1 MKRPSASGDMTKPRE
16 TGSGLRSQHARPTHG
31 LSTDGHGPQP
41 RITGSMTDPSTIRG
55 VLSPVI
61 MPFTADL
68 TPDAKRLVTQCRW
81 LLSQGCGIALFGT
94 TGEANSLSV
103 EEKIDLLD
111 ALVDGGICPR
121 RMMAGTGLCALTDTV
136 RLTAHAVNRGCAGVL
151 MLPPFYYKGVTEDG
165 LFRSYAEVIER
176 VGDPRLHIYLYHI
189 PSVAQVSIPLSLIER
204 LVRAYPGT
212 VVGIKDSGGDW
223 AYHKAILERFPGFH
237 VFCGSETVLLKTMR
251 GGGAGCIS
259 ATANINGAA
268 IHKLFSKWRQPDAE
282 GQQSLV
288 THVRS
293 EMQKYPM
300 IPALKQVVAH
310 YSGDMEWT
318 RVRPPLVELEAQHK
332 ARLIEWLE
340 TRKFTMPN
348 LRETAA

>member
-1 MKRPSASGDMTKPRE
+1 M
-16 TGSGLRSQHARPTHG
+16 
-31 LSTDGHGPQP
+31 
-41 RITGSMTDPSTIRG
+41 
-55 VLSPVI
+55 SPVI

-68 TPDAKRLVTQCRW
+68 KPDAKRLVKQCRW
-81 LLSQGCGIALFGT
+81 LLSQGCGIAVFGT
-94 TGEANSLSV
+94 TSEANSLSV

-136 RLTAHAVNRGCAGVL
+136 RLTAHAVKCGCAGVL
-151 MLPPFYYKGVTEDG
+151 MLPPFYYKDVRQEG

-176 VGDPRLHIYLYHI
+176 VGDSRLQIYLYHI

-204 LVRAYPGT
+204 LIRDYPKI

-223 AYHKAILERFPGFH
+223 AYNKAVLERFPGFY
-237 VFCGSETVLLKTMR
+237 VFSGSETVLLKTMR

-268 IHKLFSKWRQPDAE
+268 IHKLFSNWQQPEAE
-282 GQQSLV
+282 VQQSLV
-288 THVRS
+288 DHVRI

-318 RVRPPLVELEAQHK
+318 RVRPPLVELETRQK

-340 TRKFTMPN
+340 THKFTIPN

>member
-1 MKRPSASGDMTKPRE
+1 MTE
-16 TGSGLRSQHARPTHG
+16 
-31 LSTDGHGPQP
+31 
-41 RITGSMTDPSTIRG
+41 PSTIRG

-68 TPDAKRLVTQCRW
+68 KPDAKRLVKQCRW
-81 LLSQGCGIALFGT
+81 LLSQGCGIAVFGT
-94 TGEANSLSV
+94 TSEANSLSV

-136 RLTAHAVNRGCAGVL
+136 RLTAHAVKCGCAGVL
-151 MLPPFYYKGVTEDG
+151 MLPPFYYKDVRQEG

-176 VGDPRLHIYLYHI
+176 VGDSRLQIYLYHI

-204 LVRAYPGT
+204 LIRDYPKI

-223 AYHKAILERFPGFH
+223 AYNKAVLERFPGFY
-237 VFCGSETVLLKTMR
+237 VFSGSETVLLKTMR

-268 IHKLFSKWRQPDAE
+268 IHKLFSNWQQPEAE
-282 GQQSLV
+282 VQQSLV
-288 THVRS
+288 DHVRI

-318 RVRPPLVELEAQHK
+318 RVRPPLVELETRQK

-340 TRKFTMPN
+340 THKFTIPN

>member
-1 MKRPSASGDMTKPRE
+1 M
-16 TGSGLRSQHARPTHG
+16 
-31 LSTDGHGPQP
+31 
-41 RITGSMTDPSTIRG
+41 
-55 VLSPVI
+55 SPVI

-68 TPDAKRLVTQCRW
+68 KPDAKRLVKQCRW
-81 LLSQGCGIALFGT
+81 LLSQGCGIAVFGT
-94 TGEANSLSV
+94 TSEANSLSV

-136 RLTAHAVNRGCAGVL
+136 RLTAHAVKCGCAGVL
-151 MLPPFYYKGVTEDG
+151 MLPPFYYKDVRQEG

-176 VGDPRLHIYLYHI
+176 VGNSRLQIYLYHI

-204 LVRAYPGT
+204 LIRDYPKI

-223 AYHKAILERFPGFH
+223 AYNKAVLERFPGFY
-237 VFCGSETVLLKTMR
+237 VFSGSETVLLKTMR

-268 IHKLFSKWRQPDAE
+268 IHKLFSNWQQPEAE
-282 GQQSLV
+282 VQQSLV
-288 THVRS
+288 DHVRI

-318 RVRPPLVELEAQHK
+318 RVRPPLVELGAQQK

-340 TRKFTMPN
+340 THKFTMPN